1 MRNPIL
7 PVLLV
12 LSLSSCVTYQYLT
25 VDSSELQK
33 DDQKQLITENDTLR
47 LIYGFS
53 GGGGP
58 VTITAFN
65 KTNQPMFI
73 NWAKSAII
81 RDGQSFSLYGA
92 NSAFVGSA
100 TPTGT
105 GTADLTGTVSVPP
118 GTEFIPP
125 QTKITRSTVYL
136 NQTGGSTRT
145 IMPDTVKKQR
155 YTLPDGAVESY
166 FQVSY
171 AETQSPVRWK
181 SYLTFVT
188 GSGSGTEFTVSHT
201 FYVGTVMETHYAPAM
216 FKLYHEP
223 GDQFYVFWQQN

>member
-1 MRNPIL
+1 MRNLIL
-7 PVLLV
+7 PVLLI
-12 LSLSSCVTYQYLT
+12 LSLNSCVTYQYLT

-47 LIYGFS
+47 LTYGFS

-65 KTNQPMFI
+65 KTSQPLFI
-73 NWAKSAII
+73 NWSKSAII

-118 GTEFIPP
+118 GMEFIPP

-136 NQTGGSTRT
+136 NQTGGSTRA
-145 IMPDTVKKQR
+145 IMPDTVKKQI
-155 YTLPDGAVESY
+155 YTFTDGAEESY
-166 FQVSY
+166 HQVTY
-171 AETQSPVRWK
+171 NETQSPVRWK
-181 SYLTFVT
+181 SYLTFVI
-188 GSGSGTEFTVSHT
+188 GSGSGTEFTLSNT
-201 FYVGTVMETHYAPAM
+201 FYVGNAIETRYAPAM

-223 GDQFYVFWQQN
+223 GDQFYVFWQH

>member
-1 MRNPIL
+1 MRNLIL
-7 PVLLV
+7 PVLLI
-12 LSLSSCVTYQYLT
+12 LGLSSCGTYQYLT

-33 DDQKQLITENDTLR
+33 DDQKQLTAENDTLR
-47 LIYGFS
+47 VSYSFS

-81 RDGQSFSLYGA
+81 RDGRSYSLYGT

-100 TPTGT
+100 SRTGA

-118 GTEFIPP
+118 GMEFIPP

-145 IMPDTVKKQR
+145 IMPDTVKKQKYR
-155 YTLPDGAVESY
+155 FRDGGAEGYFPMSY
-166 FQVSY
+166 NE
-171 AETQSPVRWK
+171 AHSPVRWK
-181 SYLTFVT
+181 SYLTFVIGPGT
-188 GSGSGTEFTVSHT
+188 GAEFTMSNS
-201 FYVGTVMETHYAPAM
+201 FYVGTVMETHYAPNM
-216 FKLYHEP
+216 FKLYREP
-223 GDQFYVFWQQN
+223 GDQFYVYWQH